1 MSNPDGGVP
10 EPPAR
15 AALGADL
22 IIPLVGCSLTL
33 YYLLSTTDL
42 VWEARATGTVIG
54 LMLLALCAA
63 QFVKIGLGVAAGR
76 ATLGFGDLFRNDAF
90 NRQRLGLLAMVAV
103 YVATIYW
110 VGATIGL
117 FFLLIGCMW
126 LLGVRNW
133 KQLISIALISALF
146 VHLTLITL
154 LDSRLPRGFIIDQ
167 FAPAP
172 VSEKADKKK

>member
-15 AALGADL
+15 ATLGADL
-22 IIPLVGCSLTL
+22 IIPGVGCALTL

-54 LMLLALCAA
+54 LILLALCVA
-63 QFVKIGLGVAAGR
+63 QFIKIGIGVATGR
-76 ATLGFGDLFRNDAF
+76 AGLGFGDLFRNDMF
-90 NRQRLGLLAMVAV
+90 NRQRFGLLAMVAV
-103 YVATIYW
+103 YVATLSW

-133 KQLISIALISALF
+133 KRLIGISLGAALF

-154 LDSRLPRGFIIDQ
+154 LDSRLPRGIVIDQ

-172 VSEKADKKK
+172 ASEKADKKK